1 MRRGL
6 GFVSRGRGTGPRS
19 PGAPFDPPPAPAEV
33 RRAGLE
39 GAAGW
44 RAPRAGLAPAEI
56 RGPGAAEGGF
66 VWVVISSPSWEP
78 LMIRKSNKQG
88 NPVFHTQPWPRPERL
103 CVSSSPPHGLLS
115 HAGTL
120 DGGIFPRIRM
130 GQPVLPALSSWEG
143 STPPGAGSTD
153 KDRVQDEWEGW
164 DGALALLGEWRL
176 WREPGAGEEGWGVS
190 EVLPLRGQ
198 DADANPKALR
208 QNRLGESLSGL
219 PGT

>member
-1 MRRGL
+1 M
-6 GFVSRGRGTGPRS
+6 SRVG
-19 PGAPFDPPPAPAEV
+19 
-33 RRAGLE
+33 AGLDL
-39 GAAGW
+39 GVPGHRSTHRRRPLRSGGPGW
-44 RAPRAGLAPAEI
+44 KAPRAGGRLVLAWPPQRSAV
-56 RGPGAAEGGF
+56 PGAAEGGF

-198 DADANPKALR
+198 DADAHPKVLR